1 MTAPVIKLR
10 PGQKNVLR
18 YQGGKM
24 GISAVPG
31 SGKTWTLAYLAAN
44 LIKIGA
50 IEPDQEILVVTL
62 VNAAVDNFSARI
74 SAQLQ
79 QENLLPGYGYRVR
92 TLHGLANDIVRE
104 RPDLAGLSTN
114 YQILDEVEAS
124 RIKSRLAQDW
134 LAAHLDFFEPYLDY
148 QDYQRNKVYEN
159 KYNLPGMIVAIANAF
174 IRLAKDME
182 LTPTAMRGHLSD
194 SPIPLPLV
202 EMGADIYT
210 DYQTAL
216 TYRGAVDFDDLIRL
230 ALRCLRSDPSLV
242 AILQKRWPYILED
255 EAQDSSRLQQE
266 ILSILAGEN
275 GNWVRVG
282 DPNQAIYESF
292 TTASP
297 QYLLDFL
304 KNSNVETRTLPESG
318 RSTRSIIDLANHLI
332 TWTEQDHPNT
342 AARSALTPPLIQ
354 PTPPGDP
361 QPNPPDCPECIRL
374 VERELTPE
382 QEVRFVGDAVEAFVA
397 EHPDRTV
404 AILSPRNLRAYKFAD
419 ELKRRNIPYMDSLLQ
434 STSATRLSTGAM
446 ANILQY
452 LSDPQSSRKLSAA
465 YRVWRRAEREDQK
478 NWKFYGGVA
487 SLIQKC
493 RKLEDYLWPAGDDNW
508 LAQITKEQEN
518 TNIQNELV
526 AFRAVVQRWQ
536 GAVFLPI
543 DQLLL
548 TIAQDL
554 FLDPTELALA
564 HKLSTLLR
572 QFSDAHP
579 DWRLPEFTEELA
591 NIARNQRKY
600 LGFSQEDE
608 AFDPDRYPGQVV
620 IATMHKAKGLEWDCV
635 FLTSL
640 NNYNFPSGE
649 EYDQYQ
655 PEKWFVKDRRN
666 LEAETI
672 EQLSNLVEDHPY
684 DWYQP
689 GRASAEARQ
698 EFIRERIR
706 LLFVGITRARRWLT
720 ATWNTGRTSQKNVP
734 ARALLALINYH
745 TDHARQEDE
754 HSDHNPIQRTSDD
767 PD

>member
-1 MTAPVIKLR
+1 MTSSVIKLR
-10 PGQKNVLR
+10 PGQKDVLR

-62 VNAAVDNFSARI
+62 VNAAVDNFSSRI

-79 QENLLPGYGYRVR
+79 RENLLPGYGYRVR
-92 TLHGLANDIVRE
+92 TLHGLANDIVHE
-104 RPDLAGLSTN
+104 RPDLAGLSTS

-134 LAAHLDFFEPYLDY
+134 LNAHQDFFEPFLAYEE
-148 QDYQRNKVYEN
+148 YQRTKVYEN
-159 KYNLPGMIVAIANAF
+159 KYNLPGMMVAIANAF
-174 IRLAKDME
+174 IRLAKDRE
-182 LTPTAMRGHLSD
+182 LTPAALRGHLSD

-210 DYQTAL
+210 EYQTAL

-242 AILQKRWPYILED
+242 GILKKRWPYILED

-266 ILSILAGEN
+266 ILSLLAGDE

-304 KNSNVETRTLPESG
+304 SNTGVETRTLPESG

-332 TWTEQDHPNT
+332 TWTEQEHPNT
-342 AARSALTPPLIQ
+342 AARNALTLPLIQ
-354 PTPPGDP
+354 PTPPDDP
-361 QPNPPDCPECIRL
+361 QPNPPDCPDCIHL
-374 VERELTPE
+374 VERELTPD
-382 QEVRFVGDAVEAFVA
+382 QEVHFVADAVEAFLA
-397 EHPDRTV
+397 DHPDKTI

-419 ELKRRNIPYMDSLLQ
+419 ELKRRKLPYMDSLLQ

-446 ANILQY
+446 AHILQY
-452 LSDPQSSRKLSAA
+452 LSDPQSNRKLSSA
-465 YRVWRRAEREDQK
+465 YRVWRRAEREDEK
-478 NWKFYGGVA
+478 TWKFYRGVA
-487 SLIQKC
+487 SLIQNC
-493 RKLEDYLWPAGDDNW
+493 RNLEDYLWPAAGDHW
-508 LAQITKEQEN
+508 LEQITEEHEN
-518 TNIQNELV
+518 TKIQDELA
-526 AFRAVVQRWQ
+526 AFREVVQRWQ

-554 FLDPTELALA
+554 FLDPIELALA

-591 NIARNQRKY
+591 TIARNQRKY

-620 IATMHKAKGLEWDCV
+620 IATMHKAKGLEWDCI

-640 NNYNFPSGE
+640 NNYSFPSGE
-649 EYDQYQ
+649 DYDQYQ
-655 PEKWFVKDRRN
+655 PEKWFVKDHRN

-672 EQLSNLVEDHPY
+672 EQLTSLVEEHPF

-689 GRASAEARQ
+689 GRASEEARQ
-698 EFIRERIR
+698 EFIRERLR

-734 ARALLALINYH
+734 ALAFLALINYQSKLALRAGLPNSH
-745 TDHARQEDE
+745 KPGP
-754 HSDHNPIQRTSDD
+754 NPENI
-767 PD
+767 P